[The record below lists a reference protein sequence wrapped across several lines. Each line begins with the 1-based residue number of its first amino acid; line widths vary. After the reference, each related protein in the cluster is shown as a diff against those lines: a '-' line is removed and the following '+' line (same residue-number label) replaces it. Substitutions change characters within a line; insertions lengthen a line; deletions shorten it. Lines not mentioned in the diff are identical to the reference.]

1 MMKYFN
7 LVNILSISCL
17 LLASSVSFSEESVES
32 RLEALEKVKIS
43 GSFRLNYRVQDF
55 TEDQQDRGGDANFNV
70 FTLGF
75 DTQSSGLR
83 FSGQYRWY
91 NYMDTVHHM
100 FVAADLEEDS
110 EVQVG
115 IMKVPFGILPYES
128 NNYWFGI
135 PYYLG
140 FNDDYDTGVKYLTK
154 AGNWNIQAAF
164 YISSEFSAS
173 NSNRY
178 SYDVVN
184 SSGTAAT
191 TSSKVENNEESNQ
204 FNLRFAYQ
212 MDSGEIGLST
222 QVGQLYNSVTD
233 KTGDQWAVA
242 LHHLGNYG
250 AFQTQVE
257 LISYQFNPENPTGVD
272 DKTVV
277 VGAFS
282 DQYEIA
288 AKGNIGVLNL
298 SYDVPVTMGAV
309 SNLRFY
315 NDYSHLEKDESNFKE
330 SQINTLGVG
339 VSAGELYLNID
350 FIMARNIVYVGGASD
365 SFAQGVGSDD
375 WNTMFNIYA
384 GYYF

>member
-1 MMKYFN
+1 MMKYFSW
-7 LVNILSISCL
+7 VKILSIVCL
-17 LLASSVSFSEESVES
+17 SVTSSVSFSEADVES
-32 RLEALEKVKIS
+32 RLNALEKVKIS
-43 GSFRLNYRVQDF
+43 GSFRANFTIKDF
-55 TEDQQDRGGDANFNV
+55 NQDQQDRGGDANFNV
-70 FTLGF
+70 FTLGV
-75 DTQSSGLR
+75 DTQSGGLR

-91 NYMDTVHHM
+91 NYVDTLHHM
-100 FVAADLEEDS
+100 FVAANLEENS

-115 IMKVPFGILPYES
+115 VMKVPFGILPYES

-140 FNDDYDTGVKYLTK
+140 FNDDYDSGIKYLTK
-154 AGNWNIQAAF
+154 AGDWDIQAAF
-164 YISSEFSAS
+164 YISSEFSAG
-173 NSNRY
+173 NSKRY
-178 SYDVVN
+178 SYDVVH
-184 SSGTAAT
+184 SGGAGT
-191 TSSKVENNEESNQ
+191 TTKVENNEESNQ
-204 FNLRFAYQ
+204 FNLRFAYPLAN
-212 MDSGEIGLST
+212 GEVGLST
-222 QVGQLYNSVTD
+222 QIGQLYNSVTD

-250 AFQTQVE
+250 SFHTQVE
-257 LISYQFNPENPTGVD
+257 FISYQFNPENPTGVD

-282 DQYEIA
+282 DQYEVA
-288 AKGNIGVLNL
+288 AKGNIAVLNL
-298 SYDVPVTMGAV
+298 SYDVPVSMGAV

-315 NDYSHLEKDESNFKE
+315 NDYSHLEKDESDFKE

-339 VSAGELYLNID
+339 VSAGELYMNID
-350 FIMARNIVYVGGASD
+350 FIMARNIVYLGGGGD

>member
-1 MMKYFN
+1 
-7 LVNILSISCL
+7 
-17 LLASSVSFSEESVES
+17 VSFSEADVES
-32 RLEALEKVKIS
+32 RLKALEKVKIS
-43 GSFRLNYRVQDF
+43 GSFRTNFTIKDF
-55 TEDQQDRGGDANFNV
+55 YQDQQDRGGDANFNV
-70 FTLGF
+70 FTLGV
-75 DTQSSGLR
+75 DTQSDGLR

-100 FVAADLEEDS
+100 YVAGDLEEDS

-140 FNDDYDTGVKYLTK
+140 FNDDYDAGVKYLTK
-154 AGNWNIQAAF
+154 AGSWDIQAAF
-164 YISSEFSAS
+164 YISSEFSAG
-173 NSNRY
+173 NSKRY
-178 SYDVVN
+178 SYDVVH
-184 SSGTAAT
+184 SEGAGTT
-191 TSSKVENNEESNQ
+191 TKVENNEETNQ

-242 LHHLGNYG
+242 LHHLGDYG
-250 AFQTQVE
+250 AFQTQIE
-257 LISYQFNPENPTGVD
+257 FISYQFNPENPTGVD

-277 VGAFS
+277 VGAFV

-288 AKGNIGVLNL
+288 AKGTIGVLNL
-298 SYDVPVTMGAV
+298 SYDVPVTMGSV

-330 SQINTLGVG
+330 SQLNTLGVG
-339 VSAGELYLNID
+339 VTAGELYLNID
-350 FIMARNIVYVGGASD
+350 FIMARNIIYLGGTSD